1 MKLPSH
7 EYLDRLGI
15 AYRALTFPES
25 TEKGAGNVAKALGF
39 KPQQMVKTL
48 IFETSKG
55 EKTLVMLGGDQVAK
69 SGLLKK
75 ALGSRNIKLAA
86 PEAVKATTGYEI
98 GSIPP
103 FHWQPEGFRSL
114 LDSSLLKETVLGVGA
129 GKWGHEIIMSP
140 ENLIKA
146 AKAMV
151 VDLVPQA

>member
-1 MKLPSH
+1 MQ
-7 EYLDRLGI
+7 R
-15 AYRALTFPES
+15 R
-25 TEKGAGNVAKALGF
+25 KGAINAVIRGEWIGKEVEVISAATPSLNG
-39 KPQQMVKTL
+39 VKGTVVDETKNL
-48 IFETSKG
+48 LVLETSKG

-114 LDSSLLKETVLGVGA
+114 LESSLLKETVLGVGA
-129 GKWGHEIIMSP
+129 GKWGHEIVMSP

-146 AKAMV
+146 AKAIV
-151 VDLVPQA
+151 IDLVPQA